1 MRSFFLFTL
10 TSFRYHWKKTS
21 TFFSPIWT
29 TSFSYNE
36 KFLSSIYSHVINH
49 RNATDPI
56 LKFLDLLDIRRYIYI
71 PIWER
76 SIRSSSFS
84 SRSNRSTGR
93 NWTNQ
98 AKMEHV
104 ILPRIYL
111 FQQRWIIKI
120 NLKRFRSIIRT
131 NWLDSEVNLFSIV
144 RFFLTFKVFSRRSRG
159 LNEGDPGIE
168 WQNEGKRM
176 LKDVKREI
184 DEA

>member
-120 NLKRFRSIIRT
+120 NFKRFRSIIRT
-131 NWLDSEVNLFSIV
+131 NWLQTRRLI
-144 RFFLTFKVFSRRSRG
+144 FSRSYDFSSLSKFFPEDRVDWTKEILES
-159 LNEGDPGIE
+159 N
-168 WQNEGKRM
+168 GKTKGKGCWRM
-176 LKDVKREI
+176 
-184 DEA
+184 